1 MPEAVKLPA
10 LYLIIYKQTQKNN
23 EHKDKDKNLQ
33 ESHKNIA
40 QKGGF
45 MIDL

>member
-33 ESHKNIA
+33 KSDINLVRIL
-40 QKGGF
+40 F
-45 MIDL
+45 L